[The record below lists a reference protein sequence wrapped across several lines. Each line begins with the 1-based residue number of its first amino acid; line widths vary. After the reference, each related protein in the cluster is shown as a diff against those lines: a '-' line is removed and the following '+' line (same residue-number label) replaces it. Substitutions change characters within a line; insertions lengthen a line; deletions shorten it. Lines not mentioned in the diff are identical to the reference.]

1 MAHLTS
7 TWRSRMKRL
16 AENGDSSAQQL
27 LDMLPQMGEDEG
39 AQLRAQVMAQ
49 NIYLNASQNEEENE
63 DTTNF
68 REKEDVDEENKE
80 TASQISADNIKEMN
94 KKFLSDFFNKSPEQQ
109 INLMKLLK
117 NKNAS
122 PASVVEDTRQ
132 LLSDSFNE
140 FLERM
145 GVKSDPTGKY
155 RELFSQRYGYLEDVA
170 SSNFALLLF
179 KALKEV
185 L

>member
-7 TWRSRMKRL
+7 TRRSRIKRL
-16 AENGDSSAQQL
+16 AESGDSSAQQL
-27 LDMLPQMGEDEG
+27 LDMLPQMGDDEG
-39 AQLRAQVMAQ
+39 AQLRAQAMAQ
-49 NIYLNASQNEEENE
+49 NIYLNATQSEEKNEKV
-63 DTTNF
+63 TNF
-68 REKEDVDEENKE
+68 REKEDTDEENRE
-80 TASQISADNIKEMN
+80 TSSQISADNIKEMN
-94 KKFLSDFFNKSPEQQ
+94 KKFLSDFFNRSPEQQ
-109 INLMKLLK
+109 INLMKLLR

-122 PASVVEDTRQ
+122 PATVIDDTKQ

>member
-7 TWRSRMKRL
+7 TWRSRIKRL
-16 AENGDSSAQQL
+16 AESGDSSAQQL

-39 AQLRAQVMAQ
+39 AQLRAQAMAQ
-49 NIYLNASQNEEENE
+49 NIYLNATQSDEKDEKVT
-63 DTTNF
+63 DF
-68 REKEDVDEENKE
+68 REKEDTSEENRE
-80 TASQISADNIKEMN
+80 TSSQISAENIKEMN
-94 KKFLSDFFNKSPEQQ
+94 KKFLSDFFNRSPEQQ
-109 INLMKLLK
+109 MNLMKLLR
-117 NKNAS
+117 NKNAT
-122 PASVVEDTRQ
+122 PATALDETRK

-155 RELFSQRYGYLEDVA
+155 KELFSERYGYLDDV
-170 SSNFALLLF
+170 SKTNFAILLF
-179 KALKEV
+179 RALKEV

>member
-7 TWRSRMKRL
+7 TWRSRIKRL
-16 AENGDSSAQQL
+16 AENGNSSAQQL

-39 AQLRAQVMAQ
+39 AQLRAQAMAQ
-49 NIYLNASQNEEENE
+49 NIYLNATQSDEKDEKV
-63 DTTNF
+63 TNF
-68 REKEDVDEENKE
+68 REKEDTSEENRE
-80 TASQISADNIKEMN
+80 TTSQISAENIKEMN
-94 KKFLSDFFNKSPEQQ
+94 KKFLSDFFNRSPEQQ
-109 INLMKLLK
+109 INLMKLLR
-117 NKNAS
+117 NKNAT
-122 PASVVEDTRQ
+122 PATALDDTRK

-155 RELFSQRYGYLEDVA
+155 KELFSERYGYLDDV
-170 SSNFALLLF
+170 SKTNFAILLF
-179 KALKEV
+179 RALKEV

>member
-7 TWRSRMKRL
+7 TWRSRIKRL
-16 AENGDSSAQQL
+16 AENGNSSAQQL

-49 NIYLNASQNEEENE
+49 NIYLNATQADEKDEKV
-63 DTTNF
+63 TNF
-68 REKEDVDEENKE
+68 REKEDTSEENRE
-80 TASQISADNIKEMN
+80 TTSQISAENIKEMN
-94 KKFLSDFFNKSPEQQ
+94 KKFLSDFFNRSPEQQ
-109 INLMKLLK
+109 INLMKLLR
-117 NKNAS
+117 NKNAT
-122 PASVVEDTRQ
+122 PATALDDTRK

-155 RELFSQRYGYLEDVA
+155 KELFSERYGYLDDV
-170 SSNFALLLF
+170 SKTNFAILLF
-179 KALKEV
+179 RALKEV